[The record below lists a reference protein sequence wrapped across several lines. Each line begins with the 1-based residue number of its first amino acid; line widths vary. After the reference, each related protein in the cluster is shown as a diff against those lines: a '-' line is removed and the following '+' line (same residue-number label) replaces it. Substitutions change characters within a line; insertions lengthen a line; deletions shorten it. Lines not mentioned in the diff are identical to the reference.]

1 MEQKIDN
8 FIVALIHYLSR
19 FGPRKFMLSYTYYKY
34 NLKPT
39 YTISIYYKN
48 ERGQIPEKG
57 FSLIEKLY
65 YNVFEIMSSFDQ

>member
-1 MEQKIDN
+1 
-8 FIVALIHYLSR
+8 
-19 FGPRKFMLSYTYYKY
+19 MLSYTYYKY

-65 YNVFEIMSSFDQ
+65 YNVFEIMSSFDNSRNSYDHHLVIRYYVITKKSYH